1 MVGSEG
7 ASYLVYALTGH
18 LPKYIGCMSVPE
30 GQIVPAIFE
39 RVFGPATEA
48 ECAAWIAAN
57 CAPPLPE
64 YLRLVPAGMVKQPM
78 LVSELTG
85 RPLRVYTTNA
95 PLSQEYRPERINI
108 ETGPDGAIVRLWA
121 G

>member
-1 MVGSEG
+1 MDATEG
-7 ASYLVYALTGH
+7 KLHLVYALTGH

-48 ECAAWIAAN
+48 ECTVWIAEN
-57 CAPPLPE
+57 CTPPLPE
-64 YLRLVPAGMVKQPM
+64 YLRLVPGGMVRQPM

-85 RPLRVYTTNA
+85 RPLRIYTKGE
-95 PLSQEYRPERINI
+95 PLSQDYRPERISV
-108 ETGPDGAIVRLWA
+108 ELDTDGLILRLWA